1 MKSFLKTNIVLVV
14 GVALPLLLMAF
25 FYLAQRASVAGI
37 DPPGYDAVIAVD
49 YHDRWTDYPYR
60 IGVDEGKLV
69 VRYRPGAGGKSED
82 RRAPRLYV
90 VDHATHDAR
99 ALDIDF
105 GSVEDGA
112 VTDPDID
119 ALNRNRLIPDPTSPD
134 GYRFERLSRSSG
146 GGLVGGLFGFGRHRS
161 GYALKKGARV
171 VPINGSSDWGQAQ
184 FIAWI
189 GK

>member
-25 FYLAQRASVAGI
+25 FYVAQRASVAGI

-60 IGVDEGKLV
+60 IVVDEGKLV
-69 VRYRPGAGGKSED
+69 VRYRPGADGKTED

-105 GSVEDGA
+105 GSVEDGV

-119 ALNRNRLIPDPTSPD
+119 ALNRNRLIPDPTGPD
-134 GYRFERLSRSSG
+134 GYRFERQSRSSG
-146 GGLVGGLFGFGRHRS
+146 GLVGNLFGFGRYRS
-161 GYALKKGARV
+161 GYTLKKDARV
-171 VPINGSSDWGQAQ
+171 VPIDGSSDWSQAQ
-184 FIAWI
+184 LIAWI

>member
-1 MKSFLKTNIVLVV
+1 M
-14 GVALPLLLMAF
+14 
-25 FYLAQRASVAGI
+25 
-37 DPPGYDAVIAVD
+37 
-49 YHDRWTDYPYR
+49 
-60 IGVDEGKLV
+60 
-69 VRYRPGAGGKSED
+69 
-82 RRAPRLYV
+82 
-90 VDHATHDAR
+90 
-99 ALDIDF
+99 LDIDF

-171 VPINGSSDWGQAQ
+171 VPINGSSDWSQAQ